1 MAKSFFADANTAI
14 LVNNVAFADAISA
27 TNISQGEAP
36 ILYTQANRL
45 LPETRAILQTIHP
58 KQIGWQSLR
67 QPHGTKTAGKP
78 DAKHAQRFNGA
89 NRYEVAAKV
98 ASSYFST
105 AKVGM
110 VASGEVFSDA
120 LVAAP
125 LSQKLNAPILLVQKT
140 NLGQSIEAYLKSNKA
155 ISLLHVLGGEN
166 TVASSVLTKLGEF
179 GRPSNTTM
187 PIVR

>member
-1 MAKSFFADANTAI
+1 
-14 LVNNVAFADAISA
+14 
-27 TNISQGEAP
+27 
-36 ILYTQANRL
+36 
-45 LPETRAILQTIHP
+45 
-58 KQIGWQSLR
+58 
-67 QPHGTKTAGKP
+67 
-78 DAKHAQRFNGA
+78 
-89 NRYEVAAKV
+89 
-98 ASSYFST
+98 
-105 AKVGM
+105 M

-125 LSQKLNAPILLVQKT
+125 LSQKLNAPIRLVQKT